1 MEAAIIIM
9 VVGIILIVSSIIE
22 WNQTNKRIKELEQ
35 RLTQYYKEREKRLK
49 DKGVI
54 RRGPEWPE

>member
-22 WNQTNKRIKELEQ
+22 WNQTNKRIKELEN
-35 RLTQYYKEREKRLK
+35 RLEQYYKEREKRLK
-49 DKGVI
+49 DKGLI
-54 RRGPEWPE
+54 

>member
-49 DKGVI
+49 DKELI
-54 RRGPEWPE
+54 NKKTKL